1 MTRLTEHTNLLRLQA
16 FVSTFC
22 LLERNLGR
30 LLSSGTPSR
39 VV

>member
-16 FVSTFC
+16 FVSIFY
-22 LLERNLGR
+22 LLERNLGI
-30 LLSSGTPSR
+30 LLSSGMPRS